1 MSDQGSRVN
10 RTFLGLA
17 LLAGALLAGSPL
29 LRSAEKQTLEGTV
42 TDAMCGLKHTMGGSA
57 KDCTLQCVGMGSKFA
72 LAVGNDVYELDGKT
86 DDLKALAGETVKL
99 TGMVDGKKIQVESVA
114 KP

>member
-1 MSDQGSRVN
+1 MN
-10 RTFLGLA
+10 RTFLGVA
-17 LLAGALLAGSPL
+17 LLAGVLLAGSPL
-29 LRSAEKQTLEGTV
+29 LQSAERKTLEGTV
-42 TDAMCGLKHTMGGSA
+42 TDAMCGLKHMGGAAA

-72 LAVGNDVYELDGKT
+72 LAVGNDVYELDGKA
-86 DDLKALAGETVKL
+86 DNLKALAGEKVKL